1 MHLTNSKEILEFRF
15 AVSKCKGDV
24 YLRDPEGN
32 QFNLKSVISQYIALG
47 ELLQDKGEN
56 LELFCSMPEDESHF
70 HKFFRDNPEVL

>member
-15 AVSKCKGDV
+15 AVSKCKGNV

-47 ELLQDKGEN
+47 ALLQDKGEE
-56 LELFCSMPEDESHF
+56 LELFCSNREDEQHF
-70 HKFFRDNPEVL
+70 FKFFRDNPETL